1 MNLICSNLLWFV
13 IHHPYIIHSI
23 HLKHHLQHLLKS
35 HCSHLEISVG
45 FPYPG
50 SSLTCTP
57 RPLLVA
63 CAFSSISTL
72 GISLQCR
79 RPGFDPWVGKV
90 PWRREWQPT
99 PVFLPRESH
108 GQRSLAGYYSPWG
121 CKELDTTEQLT
132 LSLTPLS
139 LSCDHFSPLPVI
151 NLFNSL
157 ILVCMYSK
165 NMLDTSYYISGSH
178 LGIKDAK
185 VNKILVSMDL
195 LFSVKLF
202 ITLLKYC

>member
-1 MNLICSNLLWFV
+1 M
-13 IHHPYIIHSI
+13 
-23 HLKHHLQHLLKS
+23 
-35 HCSHLEISVG
+35 
-45 FPYPG
+45 
-50 SSLTCTP
+50 TCTP
-57 RPLLVA
+57 RPLLVV
-63 CAFSSISTL
+63 CAFSSIPTL

-108 GQRSLAGYYSPWG
+108 GQRSLASYSPWG

-139 LSCDHFSPLPVI
+139 LSCDHFFQLPVI

-157 ILVCMYSK
+157 ILICMYSK
-165 NMLDTSYYISGSH
+165 NMLNTSYYISGSH

-185 VNKILVSMDL
+185 VNKIEKILVFMDL
-195 LFSVKLF
+195 WFSAKLF
-202 ITLLKYC
+202 ITLFKYC